1 MFAKTVEDL
10 DVFQRAYALSLAV
23 HKESLN
29 FPKIEQYA
37 LADQLRRSSKS
48 VCANLAEGYSRQ
60 RASSAD
66 FRRFIMLAI
75 GSSDETS
82 IWLRYTFDLGYITE
96 AQKDRWREEY
106 SIVSRMMQSL
116 YTRISDN

>member
-82 IWLRYTFDLGYITE
+82 IWLRYAFDLGYITE